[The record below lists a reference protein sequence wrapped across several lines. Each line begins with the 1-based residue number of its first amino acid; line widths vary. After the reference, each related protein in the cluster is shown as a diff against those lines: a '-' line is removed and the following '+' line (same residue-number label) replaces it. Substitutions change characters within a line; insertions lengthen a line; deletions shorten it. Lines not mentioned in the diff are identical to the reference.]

1 MTPTRESVRR
11 GVSKAQWVE
20 AALEALTHG
29 NVSEISIGNLAKALG
44 TSRSGFYWH
53 FKDRD
58 ELLQE
63 LLDFWTHEI
72 TETITGNPELLR
84 LDPMTRMIK
93 AMEIVTN
100 YDFSRHEIA
109 IRQWAMNNESAAAA
123 VEGATQK
130 RVDYFRN
137 ALSELGLDDNEVE
150 MRATTAVC
158 YYTWE
163 PITYPNL
170 SLEERRAMIKPRL
183 KMIASGG

>member
-1 MTPTRESVRR
+1 MTPTREKAQR

-29 NVSEISIGNLAKALG
+29 NVSEISIGSLAKSLG

-63 LLDFWTHEI
+63 LLHFWTHEI
-72 TETITGNPELLR
+72 TETITENPELLR

-109 IRQWAMNNESAAAA
+109 IRQWAMNNEAAAAA
-123 VEGATQK
+123 VEVATQK
-130 RVDYFRN
+130 RVDYFRD
-137 ALSELGLDDNEVE
+137 ALSELGFNDEEVE

-170 SLEERRAMIKPRL
+170 SIKERQAMIKR
-183 KMIASGG
+183 